1 MSYNDEVNHHLILRG
16 YMELKKLYM
25 KKLKNVRKH
34 AFTLAEVL
42 VTLGIIGVVA
52 ALTMP
57 TLMANHQKAVQ
68 KAQFKKAYSL
78 FYNAVMQTQAE
89 LGYPVYC
96 TYWDVN
102 PTGCTAKCTKNN
114 EYGTCIAW
122 KCSDGSAIPTNYNGL
137 RANCDKFEEHLFTKT
152 LKVVKSCTSKALAN
166 GCLTDAYKGTD
177 KVKEELNS
185 SNPDYKAD
193 PNADFSD
200 TNIKNKYSAWVLSNG
215 MVIFKYG
222 TYKAN
227 YPIYTID
234 INGHKKPNKWGYDI
248 FTFTLKGNADGITQM
263 VGSNYATEKGGKTA
277 QQMITEQ

>member
-1 MSYNDEVNHHLILRG
+1 MFYLLEIWEKNIMDK
-16 YMELKKLYM
+16 LKKYG
-25 KKLKNVRKH
+25 
-34 AFTLAEVL
+34 FTLAEVL

-57 TLMANHQKAVQ
+57 TLMANHQKTVQ

-89 LGYPVYC
+89 MGYPVYC
-96 TYWDVN
+96 TYWDR
-102 PTGCTAKCTKNN
+102 PTACTAKCTKNN
-114 EYGTCIAW
+114 DYGTCIAW
-122 KCSDGSAIPTNYNGL
+122 TCADGKPLPTNYNGL

-152 LKVVKSCTSKALAN
+152 LKVVKSCPTKALAN

-193 PNADFSD
+193 PNIDFSD
-200 TNIKNKYSAWVLSNG
+200 SNIKNKYSAWVLANG

-222 TYKAN
+222 TYKSN

-234 INGHKKPNKWGYDI
+234 INGHKKPNKWGHDI
-248 FTFTLKGNADGITQM
+248 FTFTLKGNEDGITSM
-263 VGSNYATEKGGKTA
+263 VGSTYATEKGGKSAT
-277 QQMITEQ
+277 QMINEQ